1 MAVETRSTGWFVPSA
16 GLDQMT
22 LLLSPM
28 MIRRPAC
35 PGSSQ
40 RAGGARHQMTAGE
53 PLLLLLLVGGA
64 LLLRATPAHQP
75 PVAVAQWPVDH
86 LCSEAGH
93 HLVKMTRA
101 EDGRDGGI
109 YSSDSAGQTP
119 SLASIYQVRQSSSY
133 QVAIFGGCKSSLW
146 RRNDKNREQE
156 VCTK

>member
-1 MAVETRSTGWFVPSA
+1 
-16 GLDQMT
+16 
-22 LLLSPM
+22 
-28 MIRRPAC
+28 
-35 PGSSQ
+35 
-40 RAGGARHQMTAGE
+40 MTAGE

-119 SLASIYQVRQSSSY
+119 SLASIYQVRQSSLY

-146 RRNDKNREQE
+146 RRNDKNRGQEAHQIILTVKMSALVFSRIEQVSTWAILVPNDLE
-156 VCTK
+156 EMRTEINTVYIYICT